1 MFRKAYTLLELIVVM
16 AIIGILIALLLPA
29 IQNVRA
35 AAMRMKSANNLKQL
49 NLAMHNYASDKE
61 GKLPAPNSPND
72 GANVIMVL
80 LWYVDGAEGIQ
91 KRLREI
97 GQGGTSYFDPFRIP
111 VLESPAD
118 PTLYTVRP
126 IVSPCASSYAW
137 NAYSV
142 KSPANLTSTFPDG
155 LSNTISI
162 AEHYSVCGPT
172 SFTYSGANLRWN
184 MVRDASFAD
193 NSRTYLY
200 PYQTEYLRDVVPIAT
215 GAYTSGPSVP
225 GKTFQHRPKIADC
238 DSTLPQGPYQSGLL
252 VGMYDGSVRMISP
265 NVNPAIFWGAVTP
278 AGGEVANLD

>member
-35 AAMRMKSANNLKQL
+35 AAVRMKSANNIKQL
-49 NLAMHNYASDKE
+49 NLAMHSYASVKD
-61 GKLPAPNSPND
+61 GKLPAPNNPGE
-72 GANVIMVL
+72 GAYVIPVL

-97 GQGGTSYFDPFRIP
+97 GRGGINYWEPFRIP

-118 PTLYTVRP
+118 PTLYLDRHDYSSLPV
-126 IVSPCASSYAW
+126 SYAW

-142 KSPANLTSTFPDG
+142 KLPANLTSTFPDG

-162 AEHYSVCGPT
+162 AEHYSICAPASYTFVGL
-172 SFTYSGANLRWN
+172 NLRWN

-193 NSRTYLY
+193 NSRTYLN
-200 PYQTEYLRDVVPIAT
+200 PYQTEYLRDVVPVAT
-215 GAYTSGPSVP
+215 GPYSSGPSVP

-265 NVNPAIFWGAVTP
+265 SVNPGVFWGAVTP